1 MSEQR
6 ISEQE
11 LAETPDLH
19 GAYPRLDDAQIAALG
34 AFGQRREVQPGER
47 LLRGVAGGSAA
58 LPRRRSNTDKEAEMT
73 VGPQPGPADV
83 LARLGRH
90 WGWIMAFGTITL
102 LAGVATL
109 AWPGR
114 TLIVVAVLFGIQL
127 TVTGIFRFVA
137 AFASDDLTGGTRVL
151 LAVLG
156 VLSLIIGLYAVRH
169 VLITLLA
176 LALLLGIFWIINGAV
191 ELFMALSLPELENRA
206 WTGVMGIVSIVA
218 GVVVLAYPGISLL
231 VLAVVLSIWLL
242 FYGVMQITLA
252 LRLRSLAHRAGVRAV
267 HAA

>member
-1 MSEQR
+1 
-6 ISEQE
+6 
-11 LAETPDLH
+11 
-19 GAYPRLDDAQIAALG
+19 
-34 AFGQRREVQPGER
+34 
-47 LLRGVAGGSAA
+47 
-58 LPRRRSNTDKEAEMT
+58 MT
-73 VGPQPGPADV
+73 AGPQPGPADV

-90 WGWIMAFGTITL
+90 WGWFMAFGTITL

-127 TVTGIFRFVA
+127 VVTGIFRFVA
-137 AFASDDLTGGTRVL
+137 AFAADDLTGGTRVL

-176 LALLLGIFWIINGAV
+176 LALLLGIFWIVNGAV
-191 ELFMALSLPELENRA
+191 ELFMALSRPEIPSRG
-206 WTGVMGIVSIVA
+206 WTGFMGGISILA
-218 GVVVLAYPGISLL
+218 GLVVLAYPGISLL

-242 FYGVMQITLA
+242 FYGLMEITLA
-252 LRLRSLAHRAGVRAV
+252 LRLRSLGHQARIRALRAT
-267 HAA
+267 